1 MARRS
6 ERGQSVVF
14 FVAIVTCVALL
25 SALVLEVGRLVYAR
39 GEVAKCADA
48 AALAAAARFDVAEYR
63 DSGQVVFLP
72 DVVSY
77 AQDYARRNSAYL
89 ADRSIPV
96 TVTNIGL
103 NEATQVVA
111 VAVSAD
117 LSPLLPALLQQAVH
131 VTVTGFAQARI
142 DGR

>member
-1 MARRS
+1 
-6 ERGQSVVF
+6 
-14 FVAIVTCVALL
+14 
-25 SALVLEVGRLVYAR
+25 
-39 GEVAKCADA
+39 
-48 AALAAAARFDVAEYR
+48 
-63 DSGQVVFLP
+63 
-72 DVVSY
+72 
-77 AQDYARRNSAYL
+77 
-89 ADRSIPV
+89 V